1 MTSVE
6 SVALSGP
13 HALRAF
19 ARAFAHFENFDRFV
33 QALEAAF
40 PRATGWNDLRVV
52 LDRGFLG
59 AAERFERHHLALP
72 LTTEQG
78 TLGTLQVASGADR
91 RLFGAEDL
99 HLLAGLADFL
109 AAVLTQAQRVQDASR
124 SRELLRL
131 LLNQAPVGIAAYG
144 FDRRPI
150 VANELAVRWLG
161 ATPLPFDEIEAG
173 GDSFYLRTE
182 GKLVYGEV
190 RKVTEVTGGAW
201 MVLMHDLTPEQSRLF
216 DGLQRELYRARAEG
230 RPCSVV
236 LLEVADVK
244 HGALRQLPALRSV
257 LRAGELAGPYD
268 ATRVAVVIG
277 GQGLELRARLRALRP
292 MLHDTTGVRLGYA
305 ELGRD
310 GAAPEELLKVAL
322 QRYGAFETLLQPALL
337 IHGEHPS
344 VAASLALVLGRD
356 FRIVQSESEARTRE
370 LLAAQPFEGLVTELE
385 TAAPVVQLARELQ
398 PGIQPLYTTVQPAA
412 QVQAEPGAL
421 VIEKPFDVAA
431 VVAQVRDR
439 ILGA

>member
-1 MTSVE
+1 MSPVE
-6 SVALSGP
+6 TVTVSAP

-19 ARAFAHFENFDRFV
+19 ARAFGQFENFDRFV
-33 QALEAAF
+33 AGLEAAF
-40 PRATGWNDLRVV
+40 PRATGWSDLRIV
-52 LDRGFLG
+52 LDRGFLEK
-59 AAERFERHHLALP
+59 AERFERHQLALP

-78 TLGTLQVASGADR
+78 TLGTLQVAGGADR
-91 RLFGAEDL
+91 RLFGADDL

-109 AAVLTQAQRVQDASR
+109 AAVLAQAQRVQDATR
-124 SRELLRL
+124 GRELLRL

-150 VANELAVRWLG
+150 VANELALRWLG
-161 ATPLPFDEIEAG
+161 NTPLPFDEIEAG

-201 MVLMHDLTPEQSRLF
+201 MFLMHDLTPEQGRLL

-244 HGALRQLPALRSV
+244 HGALRQLAALRAP

-268 ATRVAVVIG
+268 ATRVALVLG
-277 GQGLELRARLRALRP
+277 CAGLELRARLRQLRP
-292 MLHDTTGVRLGYA
+292 MLQDTAGVRLGYA

-310 GAAPEELLKVAL
+310 GVTPEDLLKTAL
-322 QRYGAFETLLQPALL
+322 HRYGAFETLLQPALL
-337 IHGEHPS
+337 IHGEHPA

-370 LLAAQPFEGLVTELE
+370 LLAAQPFEGVVAELE

-398 PGIQPLYTTVQPAA
+398 PGIQPLYTTVQPAS
-412 QVQAEPGAL
+412 QVQTEPGAL

-431 VVAQVRDR
+431 ITAQVRER
-439 ILGA
+439 LLGA